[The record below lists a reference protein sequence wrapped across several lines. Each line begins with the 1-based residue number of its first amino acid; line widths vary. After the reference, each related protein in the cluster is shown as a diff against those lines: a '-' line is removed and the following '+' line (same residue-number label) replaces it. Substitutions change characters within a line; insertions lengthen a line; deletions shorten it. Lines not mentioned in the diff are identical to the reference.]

1 MHVNTRR
8 RYRHGLNPERVA
20 RETDL
25 DTGPPLADANLRAL
39 GQQVIFIAH
48 HRPLFR

>member
-1 MHVNTRR
+1 MNVNTRR
-8 RYRHGLNPERVA
+8 RYRHGLDPERVA

-25 DTGPPLADANLRAL
+25 DTGPPLADANLRPL
-39 GQQVIFIAH
+39 GQQVFFIAH